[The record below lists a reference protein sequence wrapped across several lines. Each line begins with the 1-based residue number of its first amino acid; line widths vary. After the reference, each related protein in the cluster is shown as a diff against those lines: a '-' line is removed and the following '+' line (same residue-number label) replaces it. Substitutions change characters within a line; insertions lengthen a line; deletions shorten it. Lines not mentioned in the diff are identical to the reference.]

1 LTNLV
6 EFSIFAKT
14 NIMDINEQRKYVF
27 TKAYTTENGT
37 IPEGTEIILFRGW
50 SYINGGLADNY
61 SNGLIMSILND
72 PKKRKEYLVQMQ
84 IIANKV

>member
-1 LTNLV
+1 M
-6 EFSIFAKT
+6 
-14 NIMDINEQRKYVF
+14 NIDEQKKYVF
-27 TKAYTTENGT
+27 RKAYTTENGT

-72 PKKRKEYLVQMQ
+72 PKKRKEYLVQMR
-84 IIANKV
+84 IIPNKV